1 MSASGDHSLLF
12 VHDLAVSECQSL
24 SNLSD
29 GGLHIQGLARQSSGW
44 IILGDVQRNP
54 FASLLLVESE
64 NGKGSG
70 EISPGSKGS
79 SVDTSNV
86 SSIAMEFSRIVILE
100 DDMTNIRVESILN
113 FLSNFVS
120 VNLENVLGVGDFND
134 GVWVELALE
143 RLRIISLI
151 NLLNLQKTVL
161 DVVDVVFALVVV
173 SGHLEVINSL
183 LQGVHFIRPQESLST
198 AVPPP
203 EGPAGVS
210 EKTQV
215 E

>member
-1 MSASGDHSLLF
+1 MGHLVSASGDHSLLF
-12 VHDLAVSECQSL
+12 VHDLAVSECQIL

-29 GGLHIQGLARQSSGW
+29 GGLHIQGLARQSGGW
-44 IILGDVQRNP
+44 IVLGDVQRNP

-79 SVDTSNV
+79 SVDTSDV

-120 VNLENVLGVGDFND
+120 INLENVLGVGDFND
-134 GVWVELALE
+134 GVRVELTLE
-143 RLRIISLI
+143 RLRIVDLV
-151 NLLNLQKTVL
+151 NLL
-161 DVVDVVFALVVV
+161 
-173 SGHLEVINSL
+173 HLEKSLFDVLNVVTAHSMLVGHSEVVHSL
-183 LQGVHFIRPQESLST
+183 LQGVHI
-198 AVPPP
+198 
-203 EGPAGVS
+203 G
-210 EKTQV
+210 
-215 E
+215 